1 MTAFARSIYNDIP
14 AWIVRGII
22 IAFGALT
29 FGYVVFWSDDHNDV
43 RYIKQQDWKREHD
56 RVLDAQKE
64 HAERLV
70 SVEHAQRAND
80 LTNMSVAKDLSS
92 LKEGQ
97 GRLEKHIEEAL
108 MVLKSK
114 P

>member
-1 MTAFARSIYNDIP
+1 MTALARAIYNDIP
-14 AWIVRGII
+14 AYIVRGILV
-22 IAFGALT
+22 ALSMLT
-29 FGYVVFWSDDHNDV
+29 FGYVVFWSDDHNDA
-43 RYIKQQDWKREHD
+43 RYIKQMDWKREHD

-64 HAERLV
+64 HAERIITM
-70 SVEHAQRAND
+70 ERAQRSTEQVNVG
-80 LTNMSVAKDLSS
+80 VAKDLSY
-92 LKEGQ
+92 LKESQ